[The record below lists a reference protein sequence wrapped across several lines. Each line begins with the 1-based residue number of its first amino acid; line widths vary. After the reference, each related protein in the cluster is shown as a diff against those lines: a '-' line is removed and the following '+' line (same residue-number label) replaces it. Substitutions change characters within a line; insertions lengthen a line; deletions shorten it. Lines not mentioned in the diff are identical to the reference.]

1 MSLMSDFLFLDQT
14 VLPCFHVELE
24 MFYDIFHGDNLGKI
38 MAYDIFNRDNLGSN
52 MVYDKMDRDLN
63 LKSECDNI
71 KKEGVRQQK

>member
-1 MSLMSDFLFLDQT
+1 
-14 VLPCFHVELE
+14 